1 MTDDGRGTPAVRHS
15 GAWAAI
21 RMKRAIR
28 DFADEPLA
36 PEHLDR
42 ILRAGRRAGSSKNLQ
57 RWDFIVVRDRAR
69 LRELAA
75 VGPFAAH
82 LAGAGAA
89 VALVTPDPRGP
100 GQPLSVMFDLGQAA
114 ENMMLVA
121 WELGIGSVPAT
132 VYDQALARSLLGH
145 PEDRHCEYVLSFGY
159 PADPATLTAPLRT
172 GGRQPL
178 EKIVHEDRW

>member
-1 MTDDGRGTPAVRHS
+1 MTERDRGSLSGRAS
-15 GAWAAI
+15 GAWDAI

-28 DFADEPLA
+28 DFADAPLA
-36 PEHLDR
+36 ADHLDR
-42 ILRAGRRAGSSKNLQ
+42 ILHAGRRAGSSKNLQ
-57 RWDFIVVRDRAR
+57 RWDFIVVQDRAR

-75 VGPFAAH
+75 VGRFAGH
-82 LAGAGAA
+82 LAGAAAA
-89 VALVTPDPRGP
+89 VALITPDPRGP

-132 VYDQALARSLLGH
+132 VYDQDLARRLLGH
-145 PEDRHCEYVLSFGY
+145 PEDRHCEYLLSFGY
-159 PADPATLTAPLRT
+159 PADPATLIDPLRP

-178 EKIVHEDRW
+178 DEIVHEDRW